1 MKLSAPDF
9 SLAAGIVVFTW
20 LLFTCIASN
29 IREDKRLNDDGHESE
44 RSESSERSDTSKGG
58 RVEMNVQDCFG
69 LEMGGEMIFIERIFL
84 AV

>member
-1 MKLSAPDF
+1 M
-9 SLAAGIVVFTW
+9 
-20 LLFTCIASN
+20 
-29 IREDKRLNDDGHESE
+29 NDDGHESE